1 MDNILDSSKMFNSL
15 PEPLQ
20 KVYREIYG
28 VAETGTSIISG
39 AGAVPLGVAENI
51 YDNVTYQESPQ
62 IAKLDTWMEENKD
75 FSDDPRFLKV
85 QQERKRLSDL
95 NPDSE
100 KALDESIDSFT
111 YSPRTEEGQRNV
123 QAIGETMEEYKI
135 PPYVPGVGPAGR
147 FGVKRK
153 PRAKKVKPGDPE
165 SVETAD
171 ALFTRAKTYFDEA
184 DEARVDFQPNAI
196 KNLVTQMRQS
206 LKDNNISDLSSYG
219 QNAYTQLN
227 RLEMKLNSG
236 QPVSFNKIME
246 FRDLIDDVETI
257 SKPKSRM
264 VSSILR
270 DDLDTFIA
278 DAGESVIA
286 QSSQGTKANLKAFK
300 QGQQYYSKA
309 KNTQILEEAVQNAQM
324 TKSGNYSQAQ
334 LVDAMKKEVKSIV
347 KNKKKFKFFKEPQKE
362 VLRDF
367 AKGGNFEEFLK
378 QASKL
383 DPVSGGF
390 MLSPTALATLTT
402 SMSYGAGN
410 GAMVFGTMAGI
421 GQGAKATR
429 SALLKNS
436 INKMMANVQNR
447 QVDVNTG
454 FSQVDLP
461 TELGLLGSSVAGQSG
476 PDEEIQSLLE
486 KQKLPFPQGR

>member
-1 MDNILDSSKMFNSL
+1 MDTNILDSSELFKVL
-15 PEPLQ
+15 PEPM
-20 KVYREIYG
+20 KKIYREIYG
-28 VAETGTSIISG
+28 GAETGASIVSG
-39 AGAVPLGVAENI
+39 IGAPTLGIAETAVDAITHSDNPKLEKAEEWLQKNQDLAEDPRYITVKKWRDKEVAKRPGDATLDENI
-51 YDNVTYQESPQ
+51 
-62 IAKLDTWMEENKD
+62 
-75 FSDDPRFLKV
+75 
-85 QQERKRLSDL
+85 
-95 NPDSE
+95 DSY
-100 KALDESIDSFT
+100 T

-123 QAIGETMEEYKI
+123 QAIGETMDEYKI
-135 PPYVPGVGPAGR
+135 PPFVPGVGPAGR

-153 PRAKKVKPGDPE
+153 PRGKKVKPGDPE

-171 ALFTRAKTYFDEA
+171 ALFTRAKAYFDEA

-196 KNLVTQMRQS
+196 KNLITQMRKS

-219 QNAYTQLN
+219 QNAYTQLD
-227 RLEMKLNSG
+227 RMELRLNSG
-236 QPVSFNKIME
+236 QPVSFNKVME

-257 SKPKSRM
+257 SKPKSRG
-264 VSSILR
+264 VASILR

-278 DAGESVIA
+278 DAGDSVIA

-309 KNTQILEEAVQNAQM
+309 KNTQILEEAIENAQM
-324 TKSGNYSQAQ
+324 TRSGNYSQAQ
-334 LVDAMKKEVKSIV
+334 LVDAMKKEVKKIV
-347 KNKKKFKFFKEPQKE
+347 KNKKKFRFFKGPQKE
-362 VLRDF
+362 VLRKF
-367 AKGGNFEEFLK
+367 AKGGSFEEFLK

-436 INKMMANVQNR
+436 IDKMMANVQNR

-454 FSQVDLP
+454 FSQVNLP
-461 TELGLLGSSVAGQSG
+461 TDLGLLGTSVAGQNG
-476 PDEEIQSLLE
+476 PDEDIQSLLQQ
-486 KQKLPFPQGR
+486 QKLPFPQGR